1 MSVSGGQL
9 AQRAFLPVD
18 GRMRASNLRRLFI
31 GNGNA
36 GEDSMA
42 ATSRVVGRATKRR
55 HCRPCAGF
63 GSIFLGALLA
73 SSIATANPIVSLL
86 VTANTIPPPQT
97 QRCGGVN
104 EPVCPAG
111 GLQIGGTSS
120 SGGPDAAS
128 KSEQSALASA
138 HVGGGDA
145 TAFYGLFA
153 SAFAQAGSQ
162 AGGARGL
169 AGSSATWIDLLTV
182 SASGVAPGTTGILHG
197 VLVLDGSQTG
207 SVFDIDQGRGNPSSF
222 SSSITLNLD
231 MGLSHFNAARNLIQ
245 FWDGGLDVQEFGGLH
260 LGEPFQFAAQ
270 VVFGQQN
277 SVRFL
282 TSVNAGADVDNSGSA
297 FSSADFSSTVYW
309 GGIESLTLLD
319 GTPVTNFTLFATS
332 GFDYTV
338 GHQVEGPPVGV
349 PEPPVL
355 ALLLIGGAGLARLGH
370 RRRRPVG

>member
-1 MSVSGGQL
+1 
-9 AQRAFLPVD
+9 
-18 GRMRASNLRRLFI
+18 
-31 GNGNA
+31 
-36 GEDSMA
+36 
-42 ATSRVVGRATKRR
+42 
-55 HCRPCAGF
+55 
-63 GSIFLGALLA
+63 
-73 SSIATANPIVSLL
+73 
-86 VTANTIPPPQT
+86 
-97 QRCGGVN
+97 
-104 EPVCPAG
+104 
-111 GLQIGGTSS
+111 
-120 SGGPDAAS
+120 
-128 KSEQSALASA
+128 
-138 HVGGGDA
+138 
-145 TAFYGLFA
+145 
-153 SAFAQAGSQ
+153 
-162 AGGARGL
+162 
-169 AGSSATWIDLLTV
+169 
-182 SASGVAPGTTGILHG
+182 
-197 VLVLDGSQTG
+197 
-207 SVFDIDQGRGNPSSF
+207 VFDIDQGRGNPSSF